1 MTVACLVALAASIGY
16 AAAGPALARDL
27 TPAVAVR
34 LLVVAS
40 VVVAASSLVVLFVVA
55 LIWVG
60 QLPVVANYYDWSAET
75 LRSTDPL
82 PIVVGVVSALLV
94 AAILPCLATVA
105 LRRTRALWT
114 ARRACRR
121 RARGG
126 LVVVDTDRATAFAT
140 PVGGGRIVV
149 TTGLLRVLSA
159 DERRALLAHEASH
172 LSHGHVWWVL
182 AADLAA
188 AANPLLRRAARHV
201 NHTVERWA
209 DEDAAREVGDRQVVA
224 RALARAALHRHGSPA
239 ARRHLGRVAFDAPHG
254 PALAA
259 LGGQVPDRVRAL
271 LDPPPRR
278 HSLLAAVTL
287 VALLLTSAV
296 AAVVAQQHTKSLLHN
311 ADAARST
318 GATIQVEP
326 RRTAACRS
334 RVEQLAVLVVPHS
347 SHWDRGS
354 PQRHGCR

>member
-1 MTVACLVALAASIGY
+1 MIVACLVALAASVAY
-16 AAAGPALARDL
+16 AVAGPALARDL

-40 VVVAASSLVVLFVVA
+40 VVVAASSLVVLWVVA

-60 QLPVVANYYDWSAET
+60 QLPLVADYYDWSAEI

-82 PIVVGVVSALLV
+82 PILTGVISALLV
-94 AAILPCLATVA
+94 AVIVPYLLIVA
-105 LRRTRALWT
+105 LRRFRALWS
-114 ARRACRR
+114 AHRACRR
-121 RARGG
+121 RGKGG
-126 LVVVDTDRATAFAT
+126 LVVVNTERAGAFAT
-140 PVGGGRIVV
+140 PAAGGRIVV
-149 TTGLLRVLSA
+149 TTGLMKALTA

-209 DEDAAREVGDRQVVA
+209 DEDAANQVGDRQLVA
-224 RALARAALHRHGSPA
+224 RALARAALHRHGSGSAHLRPRA
-239 ARRHLGRVAFDAPHG
+239 ALG
-254 PALAA
+254 A

-278 HSLLAAVTL
+278 HGLLAAIAL
-287 VALLLTSAV
+287 IALLLTTAV
-296 AAVVAQQHTKSLLHN
+296 AALVAQQHTDALLDN
-311 ADAARST
+311 ADAGARST
-318 GATIQVEP
+318 GEAMRIQHHAGHQPGHHARLLASGLFRAGYVELGTVLG
-326 RRTAACRS
+326 RHCR
-334 RVEQLAVLVVPHS
+334 
-347 SHWDRGS
+347 
-354 PQRHGCR
+354 

>member
-1 MTVACLVALAASIGY
+1 VTVACLVALAASVGY

-82 PIVVGVVSALLV
+82 PVVVGVVSALLV
-94 AAILPCLATVA
+94 VAIVPYLVTVA

-121 RARGG
+121 RGRDRRR
-126 LVVVDTDRATAFAT
+126 LVVVESDRAAAFAT

-188 AANPLLRRAARHV
+188 AANPLLRRAAHHV

-224 RALARAALHRHGSPA
+224 RALARAALHRPASVPGS
-239 ARRHLGRVAFDAPHG
+239 
-254 PALAA
+254 ALAA

-271 LDPPPRR
+271 LNPPPRR

-296 AAVVAQQHTKSLLHN
+296 GALVAQQHTKSLLHN

-318 GATIQVEP
+318 GATIPVEP
-326 RRTAACRS
+326 RHAVCRN
-334 RVEQLAVLVVPHS
+334 RAEQLVVLVVPHAAQ
-347 SHWDRGS
+347 WNRGAGH
-354 PQRHGCR
+354 RHGCR